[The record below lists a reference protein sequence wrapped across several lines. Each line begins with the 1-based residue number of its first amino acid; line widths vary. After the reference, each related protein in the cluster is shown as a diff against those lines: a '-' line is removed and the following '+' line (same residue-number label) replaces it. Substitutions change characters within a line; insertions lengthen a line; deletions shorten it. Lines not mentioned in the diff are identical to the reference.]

1 MRLFKKALMG
11 FLLVGSV
18 TMISQYHSTA
28 FAKESSSQV
37 VQQQIGVEHVN
48 VPDEVTQLIR
58 EQGAEI
64 INNILSDPEYL
75 SISNVDYKDIQIME
89 PYTAYI
95 TDSSENLTSN
105 DIYYFP
111 VVSQNHVLFTIDV
124 FSTPDG
130 YFHSV
135 TNEAN
140 DFLNSLMNETDCNRL
155 YIDNGDNFEKSEFLT
170 VSPVMYQSI
179 EDDNNLGTNETIKPF
194 MNLSN
199 EVEVTS
205 VKSETPSE
213 RISYNTQGFSIDLP
227 TYKRLNMTNC
237 LVSQAN
243 YKCAL
248 FSLSISRTV
257 HSSFREFNSH
267 R

>member
-205 VKSETPSE
+205 VKSETSSE

-243 YKCAL
+243 YKCA
-248 FSLSISRTV
+248 IPCIATIYRYRTAT
-257 HSSFREFNSH
+257 HSMTSAS
-267 R
+267 